1 MSMICIKKSLRLSQ
15 LKNEETNMKYALING
30 IILNGHKDMKPLY
43 DHVILIEDK
52 IIKDIVFKQKD
63 LSEYKIIDLKGKYI
77 LPGLINLHV
86 HLPASGKPKK
96 KASDPKKLV
105 KLITKNKLTNQIGMK
120 ICMSYAKTELL
131 SGVTTIRTV
140 GGVENYDTTIRDM
153 IENGEIIGPRII
165 ASNKAISVEGGHMAG
180 SLAYEA
186 KNVQEAK
193 HYVDVIAQDHPNLIK
208 LMITGGVM
216 DAKVVGEPGVLRM
229 PPEYVKAAC
238 DRAHE
243 LGFQVAAH
251 VESTQGVMVALKN
264 GVDSLEHGAKPTDE
278 IISLMKEHHAFQV
291 STISPALPFAMFDR
305 NISHATYEQ
314 QENGKI
320 VFQGIIDMAN
330 ACLQNDIPVGLGTDT
345 GCPYVT
351 HYDMWRELVY
361 FEKYCHVSP
370 QFALYTATLLNALLL
385 GISDKIGS
393 IEKGKMAD
401 MIVVDQDPLQD
412 LKALRN
418 VKMVIKEGYVIEHP
432 KVKKIRKVEKELD
445 QFI

>member
-1 MSMICIKKSLRLSQ
+1 
-15 LKNEETNMKYALING
+15 MKYALING

-229 PPEYVKAAC
+229 PPEYVKASC

>member
-1 MSMICIKKSLRLSQ
+1 
-15 LKNEETNMKYALING
+15 MKYALING

-165 ASNKAISVEGGHMAG
+165 AGNKAISVEGGHMAG